1 MAKKQKSSPSN
12 NIERALTGE
21 DMVPEGGIEVEMTEA
36 LIPMD
41 EEDVEIVMDDDGG
54 ATINMG
60 PEEEEYESKHTENL
74 AERLDEDKLD
84 RIGQDILLL
93 LDGDLASREEWSN
106 TYAKGMKLLGFQ
118 YEEKTQ
124 PFRGASGA
132 HVPLLAE
139 AIIQFSAQAMKELM
153 PAGGPV
159 RTQVVGKSNRNREMQ
174 AERVQEFMN
183 YQITTVMKEYTP
195 DYDQMLWYV
204 GYGGSAFKKVYFDR
218 AKMRCVSPFI
228 APDNF
233 VMPYNG
239 SSNPWENERSLQI
252 VPMSANALKT
262 NQVSGF
268 YRDVELSATA
278 GGTSEIEDAEDK
290 VSGTSPN
297 ELDEEF
303 TLIEAHM
310 LCDVPGYEHK
320 DGLKLPYIITVDKDS
335 GKVLSIY
342 RNWNEEDDTYTPA
355 HYYVHY
361 MFLPG
366 PGSMGYGLV
375 HLLGNLNRASTA
387 ALQQLIDAGTFS
399 NLPAGFKARGLR
411 IADSDKPLQ
420 PGEFRDI
427 DAGGAELASA
437 LLPLPYKEPSQ
448 VLFTL
453 LGFCIDMGRRIASI
467 ADMQVGDGNQQA
479 AVGTTI
485 ALLERGAMVMSGI
498 HKRLHYAQKLEF
510 ELMANCFA
518 KYLPNE
524 YPYDVVGGDRKVFK
538 KDFDERVDVIPVADP
553 NVFSTAQ
560 KIMMAQTQLQ
570 LAQSAPQIH
579 NIYEAYR
586 RMYEALGT
594 KDIDML
600 LKPDDTLHP
609 RPKDPASEN
618 ADALD
623 GKNLTAF
630 AGQQHDAHIV
640 CHLIQGMSPIVQGNP
655 LSAAILTKHI
665 LDHVRLKAEEQVEA
679 QIFASYGPE
688 GMSIVSDIQKEA
700 QVAMFVAQGMAEL
713 RKISQEMSGANAP
726 DPLVALK
733 EQELQLRAQDAERKA
748 QIDQQNLALKA
759 QDMQQDAAFNQQKLQ
774 SNEQIAAEKAAIAR
788 ERIDQVERSNQD
800 AAQERFQ
807 QKNDQ
812 QQRQRGNE

>member
-1 MAKKQKSSPSN
+1 M
-12 NIERALTGE
+12 
-21 DMVPEGGIEVEMTEA
+21 
-36 LIPMD
+36 
-41 EEDVEIVMDDDGG
+41 
-54 ATINMG
+54 
-60 PEEEEYESKHTENL
+60 
-74 AERLDEDKLD
+74 
-84 RIGQDILLL
+84 
-93 LDGDLASREEWSN
+93 
-106 TYAKGMKLLGFQ
+106 
-118 YEEKTQ
+118 
-124 PFRGASGA
+124 
-132 HVPLLAE
+132 
-139 AIIQFSAQAMKELM
+139 
-153 PAGGPV
+153 
-159 RTQVVGKSNRNREMQ
+159 
-174 AERVQEFMN
+174 
-183 YQITTVMKEYTP
+183 
-195 DYDQMLWYV
+195 
-204 GYGGSAFKKVYFDR
+204 
-218 AKMRCVSPFI
+218 
-228 APDNF
+228 
-233 VMPYNG
+233 
-239 SSNPWENERSLQI
+239 SSNAI
-252 VPMSANALKT
+252 KA
-262 NQVSGF
+262 NQVNGF

-278 GGTSEIEDAEDK
+278 GDSSEIEDAENK

-310 LCDVPGYEHK
+310 LYDIPGYEDK
-320 DGLKLPYIITVDKDS
+320 NGLKLPYIITVDKDS

-342 RNWNEEDDTYTPA
+342 RNWAEDDDTYAPL
-355 HYYVHY
+355 HYYIHY

-387 ALQQLIDAGTFS
+387 ALQQLIDSGTFA

-427 DAGGAELASA
+427 DAGGGELTTS

-448 VLFTL
+448 TLFTL

-510 ELMANCFA
+510 ELMANCFS
-518 KYLPNE
+518 KYLPDE

-618 ADALD
+618 ADSID

-640 CHLIQGMSPIVQGNP
+640 CHLIQGMSPIVQSLP
-655 LSAAILTKHI
+655 LAAANLTKHI

-713 RKISQEMSGANAP
+713 RKLSQEMSGANAP

-748 QIDQQNLALKA
+748 QLDQQNLTLKA
-759 QDMQQDAAFNQQKLQ
+759 QDMQQSAAFDQQKLQ
-774 SNEQIAAEKAAIAR
+774 SNEQIAAEKAQIAR
-788 ERIDQVERSNQD
+788 ERIDQVERSNQN

-807 QKNDQ
+807 QQNDQ
-812 QQRQRGNE
+812 QQRKRNDE